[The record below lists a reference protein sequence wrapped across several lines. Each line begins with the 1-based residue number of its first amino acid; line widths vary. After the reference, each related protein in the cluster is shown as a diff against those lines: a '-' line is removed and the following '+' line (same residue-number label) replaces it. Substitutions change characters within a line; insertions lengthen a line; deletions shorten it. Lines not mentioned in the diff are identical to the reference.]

1 MKPLK
6 IVVQDN
12 KLQIR
17 WDDQSI
23 SIIPLDYLRGK
34 CPCADCG
41 AEREKHSSS
50 YFPIFTS
57 EQISIEKISMVG
69 HYAITIKWKDGH
81 STGVYEYNYLVNI
94 SKTKEAL

>member
-23 SIIPLDYLRGK
+23 SIIPLNDLRSK
-34 CPCADCG
+34 CPCAECG
-41 AEREKHSSS
+41 AEREKQSSS
-50 YFPIFTS
+50 YFPIYS
-57 EQISIEKISMVG
+57 GDQILISKIEMTG
-69 HYAITIKWKDGH
+69 HYAITIHWKDGH
-81 STGVYEYNYLVNI
+81 SIGVYEYKYLVDI
-94 SKTKEAL
+94 SKTKEAI